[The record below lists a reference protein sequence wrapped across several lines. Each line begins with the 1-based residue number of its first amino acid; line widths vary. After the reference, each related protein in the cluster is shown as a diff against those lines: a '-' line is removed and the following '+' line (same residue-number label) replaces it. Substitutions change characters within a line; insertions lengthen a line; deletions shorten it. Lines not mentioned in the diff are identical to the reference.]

1 MSGHAS
7 LLTGTALQRKTQEE
21 YLPTGIKR
29 LDRLLCGGIARG
41 HLTEIVGPLSSGRTS
56 LLFSI
61 LAQTTNR
68 GELVAYIDPQ
78 ASLDPASARKSG
90 TDLQRLLWIRRASL
104 SLKKTLKAADILA
117 RAGTFGVVVLDLHPR
132 AVSKIPF
139 HSWFRLKRAL
149 EGTSTTFLILANQ
162 ATAGSA
168 ATAVISLRPHRVLW
182 QSNTVN
188 SPAHTCLL
196 RGIHSKV
203 ELLRGKNPDHGPFY
217 CCF

>member
-1 MSGHAS
+1 M
-7 LLTGTALQRKTQEE
+7 LTGTTLQKKIQEE

-41 HLTEIVGPLSSGRTS
+41 HLTEIVGPLSSGKTS

-61 LAQTTNR
+61 LAHATNQ
-68 GELVAYIDPQ
+68 GELTAYIDPQ
-78 ASLDPASARKSG
+78 TSLDPASALNSG
-90 TDLQRLLWIRRASL
+90 IDLQRLLWIRRASL
-104 SLKKTLKAADILA
+104 SPQKTLKAADILA

-132 AVSKIPF
+132 ATSKIPF

-149 EGTSTTFLILANQ
+149 EGTFTTFLILANQ

-168 ATAVISLRPHRVLW
+168 ATAVISLRPHKVLW
-182 QSNTVN
+182 QSNTLN
-188 SPAHTCLL
+188 SPAHTRLL
-196 RGIHSKV
+196 HGIHSKI
-203 ELLRGKNPDHGPFY
+203 ELLRGKNLNHGPIY

>member
-1 MSGHAS
+1 MPGHPS
-7 LLTGTALQRKTQEE
+7 LLTGTMPQKKTQEK

-56 LLFSI
+56 LLFSV
-61 LAQTTNR
+61 LAHATNR

-78 ASLDPASARKSG
+78 TSLDPASAQKSG
-90 TDLQRLLWIRRASL
+90 TDLQRLLWIRKASL
-104 SLKKTLKAADILA
+104 SPKKTLKAADILA

-132 AVSKIPF
+132 VASKIPF
-139 HSWFRLKRAL
+139 HSWFRLTRAL
-149 EGTSTTFLILANQ
+149 EETSTTFLILANQ

-188 SPAHTCLL
+188 SPSHTYLL

-203 ELLRGKNPDHGPFY
+203 ELLRGNSPAHGPIY

>member
-78 ASLDPASARKSG
+78 ASLDPASA
-90 TDLQRLLWIRRASL
+90 
-104 SLKKTLKAADILA
+104 
-117 RAGTFGVVVLDLHPR
+117 
-132 AVSKIPF
+132 
-139 HSWFRLKRAL
+139 
-149 EGTSTTFLILANQ
+149 
-162 ATAGSA
+162 
-168 ATAVISLRPHRVLW
+168 
-182 QSNTVN
+182 
-188 SPAHTCLL
+188 
-196 RGIHSKV
+196 
-203 ELLRGKNPDHGPFY
+203 
-217 CCF
+217 